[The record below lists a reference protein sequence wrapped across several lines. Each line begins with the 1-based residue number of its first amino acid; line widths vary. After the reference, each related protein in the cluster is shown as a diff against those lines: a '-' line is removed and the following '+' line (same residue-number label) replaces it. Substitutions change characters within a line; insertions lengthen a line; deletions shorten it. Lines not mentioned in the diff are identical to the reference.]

1 MNLSLRYLFFL
12 SINFLSTIAWSQ
24 FGFGSSGCG
33 PSDSVVVDC
42 KSHEIELS
50 INGNITRSK
59 IDCGRPGLTK
69 NGVGQIGGLQPTTNV
84 GDSVNIEGINGMG
97 VPPYGSGEVF
107 HITPPVGSNRQPS
120 KANNSL
126 GCIHVTQE
134 ILDTLKS
141 CQGAK
146 LEIKNATGGGNGH
159 EPRPAPESSAL
170 SRGSVRRTT
179 R

>member
-1 MNLSLRYLFFL
+1 MNLSLRYLFFV
-12 SINFLSTIAWSQ
+12 SIYFISATAWSQ
-24 FGFGSSGCG
+24 FGTSGCD
-33 PSDSVVVDC
+33 SEDSVVVDC
-42 KSHEIELS
+42 KSHEIEL
-50 INGNITRSK
+50 NIKGKTTRSQ

-69 NGVGQIGGLQPTTNV
+69 NGVGQIGGIQPTTNV

-97 VPPYGSGEVF
+97 VAPYGDGEVF

-134 ILDTLKS
+134 ILDTLKN
-141 CQGAK
+141 CHGAK
-146 LEIKNATGGGNGH
+146 LEIKNATKGGNGH
-159 EPRPAPESSAL
+159 EPRPAPESSAF
-170 SRGSVRRTT
+170 SRGSLRRST